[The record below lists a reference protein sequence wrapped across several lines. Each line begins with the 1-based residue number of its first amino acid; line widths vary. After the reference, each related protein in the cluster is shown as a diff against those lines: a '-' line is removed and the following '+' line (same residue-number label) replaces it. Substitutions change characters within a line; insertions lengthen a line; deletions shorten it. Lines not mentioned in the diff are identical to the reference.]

1 MKTKQRRSRTRT
13 RRRSKRKLGFGGLEI
28 RVRAIK
34 GALGEE
40 DED

>member
-1 MKTKQRRSRTRT
+1 MNPKQRRSKRRT
-13 RRRSKRKLGFGGLEI
+13 RRRSKMKLGFGGLEI

-34 GALGEE
+34 GALAEE

>member
-1 MKTKQRRSRTRT
+1 MKTKQRRSERRT
-13 RRRSKRKLGFGGLEI
+13 RRSKRKLGFGGLEI

-34 GALGEE
+34 RALGEE